1 MVRDNHKLCLFCE
14 NMRFVILTIFI
25 LLFAVTAQSQSKTY
39 SETKQLLLKMDRT
52 HANKQLTKLFREAD
66 VRMPD
71 LIQALDDSEKE
82 VSLNSQAVINY
93 LAESDGLQAIEQ
105 WKKRQTGTFSVPNV
119 KLLTEKI
126 YLDGN
131 NSNLVELVRKNI
143 HLFGVKSF
151 DEKDTFIELVAYNK
165 KTKTALFEII
175 QGQTFTEGWHSVIKF
190 EGNTWRLVSDT
201 NVWQS

>member
-1 MVRDNHKLCLFCE
+1 MRIIVVVLFIF
-14 NMRFVILTIFI
+14 NLAFV
-25 LLFAVTAQSQSKTY
+25 VSAQVQSNTY
-39 SETKQLLLKMDRT
+39 AETRKLLLKMDRT
-52 HANKQLTKLFREAD
+52 HANKELAKLFRESD

-71 LIQALDDSEKE
+71 LIQALDDSEQK
-82 VSLNSQAVINY
+82 VNLNSQAVINY
-93 LAESDGLQAIEQ
+93 LAEPQGLQAIEE
-105 WKKRQTGTFSVPNV
+105 WKKRQTGTFAIPNV

-131 NSNLVELVRKNI
+131 NSDLVKLVRMNI
-143 HLFGVKSF
+143 HLFQVARF

-190 EGNTWRLVSDT
+190 ESNKWRLVSDT